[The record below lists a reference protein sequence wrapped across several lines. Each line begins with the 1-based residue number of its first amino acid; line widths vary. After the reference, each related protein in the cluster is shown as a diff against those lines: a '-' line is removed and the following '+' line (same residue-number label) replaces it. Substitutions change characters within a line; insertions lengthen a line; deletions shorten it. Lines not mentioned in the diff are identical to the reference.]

1 MASAVQEHGSL
12 RNRAVR
18 ASTWSVGGFV
28 AAQALR
34 MVSSLTL
41 TRLLTPDLF
50 GLMAIT
56 TIVQTTFGLLSDI
69 GLRQAVVQNPRGT
82 DADFLN
88 TIWGLQ
94 VTRAVLIWLFSTLTG
109 VAMFALTKA
118 GVVPAGSVYA
128 DPLLPILLF
137 ATGAVIFIDS
147 FYSPKAH
154 MAQRHMLLKGVTIID
169 LACQV
174 GALIVTLA
182 FAWFS
187 RSIWAIVMGGVAS
200 ALLHIWLTHRFLPGP
215 PSKLK
220 IDRDIAKEI
229 IKFGRWIVISSS
241 LGIFAANTD
250 RMLLGSWVSPD
261 VLGFYAVALSLF
273 TVLMGAGDR
282 MLGGIIFPMLSEAA
296 REGGE
301 RFHNLYRKLHLPT
314 DLIYLFASGGLFASA
329 EWIVKLLFDPRY
341 EEAGHMLKIL
351 SLSLVLA
358 KYGLANNAYLAQ
370 GANLLP
376 QRAQC
381 RAAGGRMDH
390 HSAGLPLLRPAGRAD
405 RHRAALVAHAAA
417 DAVLQLPAGH
427 QQLEGGDRLTGGL
440 AHRLRGGSPGHRSR
454 VRGSLKPPRELPRE
468 PPHSRS
474 ACRAPPA
481 QPGRHSRR
489 TSR

>member
-229 IKFGRWIVISSS
+229 IRFGRWIVISSS

-250 RMLLGSWVSPD
+250 RMLLGTWVSPE

-358 KYGLANNAYLAQ
+358 KYGLANNAYLAKGRTSYLSALNAVQLAGAWTIIPLGFHFFGLQ
-370 GANLLP
+370 GALIGIALRSLP
-376 QRAQC
+376 
-381 RAAGGRMDH
+381 M
-390 HSAGLPLLRPAGRAD
+390 LPLTLYFNSRLGINNWKVEIGS
-405 RHRAALVAHAAA
+405 LVAWPIGY
-417 DAVLQLPAGH
+417 AVGH
-427 QQLEGGDRLTGGL
+427 LVTVV
-440 AHRLRGGSPGHRSR
+440 GSG
-454 VRGSLKPPRELPRE
+454 VR
-468 PPHSRS
+468 
-474 ACRAPPA
+474 
-481 QPGRHSRR
+481 
-489 TSR
+489 